1 MIRTLDLFS
10 GIGGFAL
17 GLERAGGFQ
26 TSAFCEID
34 PFARRV
40 LAKHWPQVR
49 RYHDVTAISAGRLAA
64 DGIAIGA
71 ICGGFPCQDISV
83 AGKGIGL
90 DGARSGLWREFA
102 RLIGEIRP
110 SWVIAENVPALRNR
124 GADRV
129 FADLEALGYAWW
141 SGVVGAVHVGAPH
154 QRNRVWIIAHAEG
167 GRHGRDGVGRHEVT
181 ADSRAPL
188 AHAEH
193 GGREGWNAHWEG
205 PSAALPRGEGSCPDS
220 ARLEER
226 QPSNPG
232 RTRPHSWP
240 DFSGMDWWATEPAVG
255 RVAHGVPDRVDRLR
269 CLGNAVVPA
278 IPEMLGRTILSV
290 EAKLA
295 EFRHAA

>member
-17 GLERAGGFQ
+17 GLERTGGFH
-26 TSAFCEID
+26 TAAFCEID

-64 DGIAIGA
+64 DGIAIDA

-110 SWVIAENVPALRNR
+110 AWVIAENVPALRNR

-141 SGVVGAVHVGAPH
+141 AGVVGAFHVGAPH
-154 QRNRVWIIAHAEG
+154 QRNRVWIIAHA
-167 GRHGRDGVGRHEVT
+167 
-181 ADSRAPL
+181 
-188 AHAEH
+188 
-193 GGREGWNAHWEG
+193 N
-205 PSAALPRGEGSCPDS
+205 S
-220 ARLEER
+220 ARLEIR
-226 QPSNPG
+226 QSGNASG
-232 RTRPHSWP
+232 ARQGGWP
-240 DFSGMDWWATEPAVG
+240 DFSGMEWWATEPAVG

-269 CLGNAVVPA
+269 CLGNAVVPV
-278 IPEMLGRTILSV
+278 IPELLGRTILSV
-290 EAKLA
+290 TAKLA
-295 EFRHAA
+295 ERQHAA